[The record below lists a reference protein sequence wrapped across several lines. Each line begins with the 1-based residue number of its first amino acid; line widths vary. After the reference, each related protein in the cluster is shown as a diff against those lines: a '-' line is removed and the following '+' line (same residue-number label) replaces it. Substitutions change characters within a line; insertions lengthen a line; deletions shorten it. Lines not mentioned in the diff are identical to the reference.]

1 MLQMGHGAREG
12 RDEGEQLFAPLF
24 PAALGKGETAPQ
36 MKSVRRKLS
45 CAHFSLF
52 TLGPLD
58 PKSVHLSLSKIQ
70 QQMTGLPTDDRRAWR
85 RRPF

>member
-45 CAHFSLF
+45 CAHFSF
-52 TLGPLD
+52 SPLDLRKD
-58 PKSVHLSLSKIQ
+58 PKSSPPV
-70 QQMTGLPTDDRRAWR
+70 TV
-85 RRPF
+85 